1 MNASFVKKAYLVVF
15 FIALGNLVLA
25 QDVAT
30 INGTP
35 ISSKEFLWVY
45 KKNHIGE
52 SSASYKELADYLN
65 LYINFKLKVAE
76 AKALGLDNQDSYK
89 EEIAGYERALKAQ
102 QKIATDAPEYN
113 YIMNEYREG
122 VLMFNVCEQKIWGKV
137 QEDDSQLKTYF
148 ATHSKNYE
156 GKQFDEIRG
165 QVVGDYQ
172 QQLETDW
179 ITSLRAKYKVK
190 INQSE
195 LKKMAKGLAY

>member
-15 FIALGNLVLA
+15 FIALGNLAFA
-25 QDVAT
+25 QYVAT
-30 INGTP
+30 INGSP

-52 SSASYKELADYLN
+52 NSVSYKELEDYLN
-65 LYINFKLKVAE
+65 LYINFKLKVVE

-89 EEIAGYERALKAQ
+89 EEIAGYESALKAQ
-102 QKIATDAPEYN
+102 QKIASDTPEYN

-137 QEDDSQLKTYF
+137 QEDDEQLKTYF
-148 ATHSKNYE
+148 SNHSKNYE

-172 QQLETDW
+172 QQLEADW
-179 ITSLRAKYKVK
+179 IASLRTKYKIK

-195 LKKMAKGLAY
+195 LKKMVKGSAN

>member
-15 FIALGNLVLA
+15 FIALGNLAFA
-25 QDVAT
+25 QNVAT
-30 INGTP
+30 INGIP
-35 ISSKEFLWVY
+35 ISSKEFYWVY
-45 KKNHIGE
+45 KKNHTGE
-52 SSASYKELADYLN
+52 DAASLKELASYLD

-76 AKALGLDNQDSYK
+76 AKALGLDKDDAYQQ
-89 EEIAGYERALKAQ
+89 EIAGYESALKAQ
-102 QKIATDAPEYN
+102 QKIASDTPEYS

-137 QEDDSQLKTYF
+137 QEDDEKLKTYF
-148 ATHSKNYE
+148 ASHSKNYE

-172 QQLETDW
+172 QQLEADW
-179 ITSLRAKYKVK
+179 IASLRTKYKIK

-195 LKKMAKGLAY
+195 LKKMAKGSAY

>member
-15 FIALGNLVLA
+15 FIALGNLAFA
-25 QDVAT
+25 QYVAT

-35 ISSKEFLWVY
+35 ISSKEFYWVY
-45 KKNHIGE
+45 KKNHTGE
-52 SSASYKELADYLN
+52 DATSLKELASYLD

-76 AKALGLDNQDSYK
+76 AKALGLDKDDAYQQ
-89 EEIAGYERALKAQ
+89 EIAGYERALKAQ
-102 QKIATDAPEYN
+102 QKVADDTPEYS

-137 QEDDSQLKTYF
+137 QEDDEKLKSYF
-148 ATHSKNYE
+148 ANHSKNYE
-156 GKQFDEIRG
+156 GKQFEEIRG

-172 QQLETDW
+172 QQLEADW
-179 ITSLRAKYKVK
+179 IASLRTKYKIK

-195 LKKMAKGLAY
+195 LKKMAKGSAY